1 MREKEL
7 FSFISELKK
16 DEQKE
21 KDRAVMKES
30 TSYKLNKIKQVKESA
45 REVCLDT
52 LISKIYKDAIPMDE
66 PTKDLISDDLDA
78 EISDYIRAK
87 QPKGTV
93 YYVKEAIKRG
103 SKPAKEMLEAVDK
116 MLTDHFRETALNI
129 KDVDAYDITF
139 DIKDPET
146 EEKLNEISSTMQYD
160 ELSDAI
166 KNNVKIAANAEIKRV
181 KDERQKIKDL
191 EEELKSDENVT
202 NESAIN
208 FELQKRGIVKPGTKL
223 YQPSL
228 FEGVMIN
235 KSNLIKES
243 GLDIPAE
250 SVNQLA
256 FVETTKEM
264 TKLFTLKSLMLESFT
279 NDETRK
285 LANRYATMKESV
297 DARSFKNR
305 IQTLLEKVQ

>member
-30 TSYKLNKIKQVKESA
+30 TTYKLNKIKQVKESA

-129 KDVDAYDITF
+129 KDVDADDITF

-191 EEELKSDENVT
+191 EEELKSDEDVT
-202 NESAIN
+202 NE
-208 FELQKRGIVKPGTKL
+208 
-223 YQPSL
+223 
-228 FEGVMIN
+228 
-235 KSNLIKES
+235 
-243 GLDIPAE
+243 
-250 SVNQLA
+250 
-256 FVETTKEM
+256 
-264 TKLFTLKSLMLESFT
+264 
-279 NDETRK
+279 
-285 LANRYATMKESV
+285 
-297 DARSFKNR
+297 
-305 IQTLLEKVQ
+305 

>member
-30 TSYKLNKIKQVKESA
+30 TNYKLNKIKQVKESA

-87 QPKGTV
+87 QPKGTI

-129 KDVDAYDITF
+129 KDVDADDITF

-191 EEELKSDENVT
+191 EEELKSDEDVT

-208 FELQKRGIVKPGTKL
+208 FELQKRGIVKTGTKL

-250 SVNQLA
+250 SVNQMA
-256 FVETTKEM
+256 FIETTKEM

-279 NDETRK
+279 NDEIRK

-297 DARSFKNR
+297 DTDTFKNR

>member
-30 TSYKLNKIKQVKESA
+30 TTYKLNKIKQVKESA

-129 KDVDAYDITF
+129 KDVDADDITF

-191 EEELKSDENVT
+191 EEELKSDEDVT

-208 FELQKRGIVKPGTKL
+208 FELQKRGIVKSGTKL

-243 GLDIPAE
+243 GLDIPSE
-250 SVNQLA
+250 SVNQMA

-279 NDETRK
+279 NDETKK

-297 DARSFKNR
+297 DASTFKNR
-305 IQTLLEKVQ
+305 IQTLLDKVQ

>member
-30 TSYKLNKIKQVKESA
+30 TTYKLNKIKQVKESA

-129 KDVDAYDITF
+129 KDVDADDITF

-191 EEELKSDENVT
+191 EEELKSDEDVT

-208 FELQKRGIVKPGTKL
+208 FELQKRGIVKSGTKL

-228 FEGVMIN
+228 FEVVMIN

-243 GLDIPAE
+243 GLDIPSE
-250 SVNQLA
+250 SVNQMA

-279 NDETRK
+279 NDETKK

-297 DARSFKNR
+297 DASTFKNR
-305 IQTLLEKVQ
+305 IQTLLDKVQ